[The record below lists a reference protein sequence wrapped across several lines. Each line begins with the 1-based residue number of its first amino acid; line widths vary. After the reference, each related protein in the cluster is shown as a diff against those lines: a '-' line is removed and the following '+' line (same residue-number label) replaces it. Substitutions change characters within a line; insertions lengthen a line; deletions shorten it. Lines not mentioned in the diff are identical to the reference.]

1 MKDIDRLKDLLKDAD
16 RNEGKFGLLK
26 SGEQVGRGNIPCHY
40 KRITLPREEQLELS
54 RIGQYE
60 IGCHFEK
67 EANVFFTQ
75 ALIAATALSGKY
87 TKIGIVTPSQYG
99 KSYLLGMLAL
109 VLAFKGH
116 KVNIGAAT
124 ADKTDII
131 MTYCMKSAAR
141 AMQEVKKA
149 LTAETLKKVDR
160 LDQAMSKQRLSF
172 PGRGSVQALTLG
184 DTYQEG
190 QTSHNK
196 AVGESGMWII
206 DEAAL
211 CSESSMSEL
220 GRREFSSVD
229 GTVEPLIMISNP
241 HNPGY
246 FYDFITKEELKPGE
260 CVIWMDALTMAQE
273 GRATAEKVLNSDF
286 AENPVTLQKY
296 LLCELPS
303 EGGCMFDDPV
313 VEDLPVTGTHISVLG
328 VDAAYKGK
336 DNIEICHCVIEP
348 ERLYVTAVETIK
360 KPVWVDGVTSQEIID
375 QIARI
380 YHRLGCAMCY
390 VDEGWGV
397 WLKEGLVLRGVN
409 AKGIAFGSAPTK
421 VRTVRGR
428 TTATKRYAATMA
440 KRKRD
445 EMHLDLRDLI
455 EHRAIVFSSQ
465 AYGRIKEALPFISC
479 ELKPDGKIHVLPKA
493 EIKIKLGHSPDALD
507 AVLLAVHAAV
517 IYSDNSVAYMTEEG

>member
-1 MKDIDRLKDLLKDAD
+1 MKDKDRLKDLLKDAD
-16 RNEGKFGLLK
+16 KNAGLFGVLK
-26 SGEQVGRGNIPCHY
+26 DGSQVGLGNIPVHY
-40 KRITLPREEQLELS
+40 KRNTIPRKEQLLLS
-54 RIGQYE
+54 NVGQYE
-60 IGCHFEK
+60 IGCHFK
-67 EANVFFTQ
+67 EDANIFFTQ
-75 ALIAATALSGKY
+75 GLIAAVALSGKY

-99 KSYLLGMLAL
+99 KSYLVGMLAL
-109 VLAFKGH
+109 LLAYNGH
-116 KVNIGAAT
+116 KVNVGAST

-141 AMQEVKKA
+141 AMPEVKKA

-160 LDQAMSKQRLSF
+160 LDQALSKQRLAF
-172 PGRGSVQALTLG
+172 PGRGLVQALTLG

-190 QTSHNK
+190 NTSHNK
-196 AVGESGMWII
+196 AVGESGMWIV

-211 CSESSMSEL
+211 CSEASMSEL

-246 FYDFITKEELKPGE
+246 FYDFITKEEMKPGE
-260 CVIWMDALTMAQE
+260 CVIWMDALTMVQE

-286 AENPVTLQKY
+286 ADRRDTLQRY

-303 EGGCMFDDPV
+303 DGDGMFDDIIVADRPAMDDACV
-313 VEDLPVTGTHISVLG
+313 SVLG

-336 DNIEICHCVIEP
+336 DNIEVCQCLITP
-348 ERLYVTAVETIK
+348 EGLHVSAVETIK

-375 QIARI
+375 QIARV

-409 AKGIAFGSAPTK
+409 AKGIAFGSRPTQAH
-421 VRTVRGR
+421 TVRGR
-428 TTATKRYAATMA
+428 RTATKRYAATNA

-455 EHRAIVFSSQ
+455 EHQAVTFSNQ
-465 AYGRIKEALPFISC
+465 AYGRIKDILPFVSY
-479 ELKPDGKIHVLPKA
+479 EVKSDGKIHVTPKP

-517 IYSDNSVAYMTEEG
+517 IYCDNDVAYITE